1 MVPAGQLRRELASL
15 EAGGR
20 PGRGGDPPGPGGV
33 HVPAGGDVGP
43 GGPWQ
48 VAPAPE
54 PAGADRLPF
63 GDGPAHKPQ
72 GVFTGLPVPVRGV
85 VAAGGRAA
93 APDPGSDRPLDGR
106 GAAGDR
112 TPESRHLWV
121 LCVAPV
127 RPRGPLPGPPGVR
140 GELRPNRHPDRWRPG
155 VHPHRLR
162 GFGEPADGAPLGPPC
177 GAGGGRGPAPG
188 SAPHRSGTGHR
199 WGGPGHGGGGWV
211 RARARVRGPLAP
223 AAHRFSGAAP
233 RGGAP

>member
-1 MVPAGQLRRELASL
+1 MVPAGQLRRELAPV

-48 VAPAPE
+48 MAPAPE

-72 GVFTGLPVPVRGV
+72 GVFTGPPVPVRGV

-112 TPESRHLWV
+112 APESRHLR
-121 LCVAPV
+121 PV
-127 RPRGPLPGPPGVR
+127 PAAAHHPCGQVSYPPGVR
-140 GELRPNRHPDRWRPG
+140 GELHPDRHPDRWRPG
-155 VHPHRLR
+155 VHPLRLR

-177 GAGGGRGPAPG
+177 GAGGGYGPAPG
-188 SAPHRSGTGHR
+188 SAPHRSGTGR
-199 WGGPGHGGGGWV
+199 
-211 RARARVRGPLAP
+211 R
-223 AAHRFSGAAP
+223 
-233 RGGAP
+233 

>member
-1 MVPAGQLRRELASL
+1 MVPAGQLRRELAPV

-48 VAPAPE
+48 VDPAPE

-63 GDGPAHKPQ
+63 GDSPAHKPQ
-72 GVFTGLPVPVRGV
+72 GVFTGPPVPVRGV

-93 APDPGSDRPLDGR
+93 APDPGPGRPLDGR

-112 TPESRHLWV
+112 APESRHLWV

-127 RPRGPLPGPPGVR
+127 RPRGPVSRPPGVR
-140 GELRPNRHPDRWRPG
+140 GELHPDRHPDRGRANPR
-155 VHPHRLR
+155 PHRLR

-188 SAPHRSGTGHR
+188 SAPHRSGTGR
-199 WGGPGHGGGGWV
+199 
-211 RARARVRGPLAP
+211 R
-223 AAHRFSGAAP
+223 
-233 RGGAP
+233 

>member
-1 MVPAGQLRRELASL
+1 MVFAGQLRRELAPV

-63 GDGPAHKPQ
+63 GDGPAHEPK
-72 GVFTGLPVPVRGV
+72 GVSAFAPVPVRGV

-106 GAAGDR
+106 GAAGDGV
-112 TPESRHLWV
+112 PQGGHLWGV
-121 LCVAPV
+121 LAAPI
-127 RPRGPLPGPPGVR
+127 RPRGPVSRPPGVR
-140 GELRPNRHPDRWRPG
+140 GQLHPDRHPDRGRPG

-199 WGGPGHGGGGWV
+199 
-211 RARARVRGPLAP
+211 
-223 AAHRFSGAAP
+223 
-233 RGGAP
+233 